1 MRALFL
7 CSMLLALP
15 ARADD
20 EDGRSETRAPF
31 TGGETLETI
40 ATRPGVKLAFALT
53 APSGTPRGIAILL
66 AGGDGVLALSPSG
79 YGASADNFVVRI
91 RGRFVAAGFATAV
104 VDAPSD
110 RPRGLD
116 GFRTSE
122 PHARDLHHLID
133 WLGKK
138 WRAPIYL
145 VGTSRGTISI
155 ANAMARGEGSG
166 VAGIVLTSSVTTGK
180 KESIADVAVEKITG
194 RVLLAH
200 HEKDQ
205 CNASP
210 LDGAE
215 RLAKKMNAKLERFQG
230 GDPPRGKPCGPLS
243 PHGFLGLDEKVTRAI
258 LEWIEQK

>member
-1 MRALFL
+1 MRTLL
-7 CSMLLALP
+7 CFAMLLSLP

-20 EDGRSETRAPF
+20 EDARSETRAPF
-31 TGGETLETI
+31 SDGEKLETI
-40 ATRPGVKLAFALT
+40 ATRPGVKLSFALT
-53 APSGTPRGIAILL
+53 APAGAPRGIAILL

-110 RPRGLD
+110 RSRGLD

-122 PHARDLHHLID
+122 AHARDLHLLIE
-133 WLGKK
+133 WLSKK
-138 WRAPIYL
+138 WRAPVYL

-155 ANAMARGEGSG
+155 ANAMARGEGGG
-166 VAGIVLTSSVTTGK
+166 VAGIVLTSSVTAGK
-180 KESIADVAVEKITG
+180 KESIADVAVEKIG
-194 RVLLAH
+194 GAALLVH

-215 RLAKKMNAKLERFQG
+215 RLAQKMSTKLERFQG

-243 PHGFLGLDEKVTRAI
+243 HHGFLGLDEKVTRAI
-258 LEWIEQK
+258 LDWIARK